1 MPYSASLRW
10 PEGSAGPPVPSALM
24 TTAITGT
31 CSLNPTHFIRFFRMI
46 GFFLSIARFAFK
58 VEGIFHVRSG
68 VDLLLELQL

>member
-1 MPYSASLRW
+1 
-10 PEGSAGPPVPSALM
+10 
-24 TTAITGT
+24 
-31 CSLNPTHFIRFFRMI
+31 MI